1 MPKTELA
8 QPNGKERA
16 PRPARGPS
24 EGAARGNV
32 PYNWESWALPSSA
45 APGSAAA
52 VLPSPS
58 SVALHHLGVLGARF
72 LPRNSAL
79 AAHNQIVNF
88 TTLNPFRARLKNPG
102 RGCWRPGK
110 GAVGASGS
118 AERSGLQ
125 MNVTPS

>member
-1 MPKTELA
+1 MW
-8 QPNGKERA
+8 QSRA
-16 PRPARGPS
+16 F
-24 EGAARGNV
+24 
-32 PYNWESWALPSSA
+32 PSSA

-52 VLPSPS
+52 ALPSPA

-79 AAHNQIVNF
+79 AERTQIVNF
-88 TTLNPFRARLKNPG
+88 TALNPFRARLKNPG
-102 RGCWRPGK
+102 RGCWRLEK